1 LFGTKLK
8 SHFGERAG
16 VLTFVLMGREI
27 RTDTLGTFTIFPAT
41 LILPDHRRRQ
51 REELMSTQYTVALS
65 VIAGLALGAAG
76 VEALHAQAKPVAYTI
91 VFNTVNDQEKYMNEF
106 GPAITKSLQ
115 DAGGKYLVRGG
126 KTIPM
131 HGAPPAARVVVV
143 QFESVDKAQ
152 AWAAS
157 PAAKAAYAIGEKYA
171 TLNDF
176 IVEGVSP

>member
-1 LFGTKLK
+1 M
-8 SHFGERAG
+8 RA
-16 VLTFVLMGREI
+16 
-27 RTDTLGTFTIFPAT
+27 
-41 LILPDHRRRQ
+41 
-51 REELMSTQYTVALS
+51 QYTVALS
-65 VIAGLALGAAG
+65 VIAGLALGAATIE
-76 VEALHAQAKPVAYTI
+76 VLHAQAKPMAYVI
-91 VFNTVNDQEKYMNEF
+91 VFNTVNDREKYMNEF

-126 KTIPM
+126 KSIPIN
-131 HGAPPAARVVVV
+131 GAPPAARVVVV

-176 IVEGVSP
+176 IVEGVSRSLLSPSDNSSRPPQLAASLLKLAWN

>member
-1 LFGTKLK
+1 M
-8 SHFGERAG
+8 R
-16 VLTFVLMGREI
+16 
-27 RTDTLGTFTIFPAT
+27 
-41 LILPDHRRRQ
+41 
-51 REELMSTQYTVALS
+51 TQYTVALS
-65 VIAGLALGAAG
+65 AIAGLVLGAATIE
-76 VEALHAQAKPVAYTI
+76 VLHAQAKPIAYTI

-106 GPAITKSLQ
+106 APAITKTLQ
-115 DAGGKYLVRGG
+115 DAGGKYIVRGG

-131 HGAPPAARVVVV
+131 HGAPPAPRVVVI
-143 QFESVDKAQ
+143 QFESIDKAQ